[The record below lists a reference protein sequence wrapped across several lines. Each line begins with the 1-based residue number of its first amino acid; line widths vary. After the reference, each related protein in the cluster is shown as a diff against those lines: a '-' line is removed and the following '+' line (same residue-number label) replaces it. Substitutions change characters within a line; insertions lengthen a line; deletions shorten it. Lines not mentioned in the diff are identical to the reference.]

1 MATIKVKCPEGH
13 EFYMDEYERRA
24 CPQCGRVVVGP
35 KADQDSNSGLCFL
48 TTACVEYAGLPDNCW
63 ELQMFRRLR
72 DEYIVNLPDGNEFL
86 AEYYATAPAIVV
98 AIRSQPDHQSV
109 FDALLHRAR
118 LVARKIEEGRFE
130 EARAEC
136 RDQFEGLRL
145 RYLGDDVAGHGPH
158 R

>member
-13 EFYMDEYERRA
+13 EFYMEDYERKA

-35 KADQDSNSGLCFL
+35 KADESSGWCFL

-63 ELQMFRRLR
+63 ELQMIRRLR

-86 AEYYATAPAIVV
+86 AEYYDTAPAIIR

-109 FDALLHRAR
+109 FDALLHRTR
-118 LVARKIEEGRFE
+118 LVARMIEQGRLE
-130 EARAEC
+130 EALAEC
-136 RDQFEGLRL
+136 RDQLEGLKV
-145 RYLGDDVAGHGPH
+145 RYLGDDASGHGPH